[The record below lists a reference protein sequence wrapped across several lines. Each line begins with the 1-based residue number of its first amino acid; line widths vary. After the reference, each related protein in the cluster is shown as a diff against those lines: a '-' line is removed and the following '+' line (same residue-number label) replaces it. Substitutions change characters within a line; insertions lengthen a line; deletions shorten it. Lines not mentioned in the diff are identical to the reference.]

1 MPEPLFLTAA
11 PPPPGTLIVDCAR
24 TDGAETW
31 SHWPQAPLLP
41 EAWRADTST
50 GQVLRVLATDPAQ
63 PDSFAWVANDHID
76 ADGVLAVA
84 CACRG
89 VAVLEHANLL
99 EDAAEC
105 GDFGAFHGEAALRLC
120 WRLHQLIIQERVRGA
135 DWERRCLT
143 RVTDTLPALIAEA
156 AQSDPVRDEAWVN
169 VVAARER
176 LRTRT
181 DVAIEHLGD
190 LVSIAWTRDIGHAWD
205 QFLGV
210 PTADD
215 WPVWAFAGHWG
226 DTCFR
231 LGAERVTNGPHPGTM
246 YVLEAPGH
254 SWAATVRRP
263 RVAWPDMSRAVH
275 RLQALE
281 THPCRWIARP
291 AAANV
296 AFTAQLAC
304 VDANDRSYPSALPV
318 ATVAAACR
326 EALRAR

>member
-1 MPEPLFLTAA
+1 M
-11 PPPPGTLIVDCAR
+11 
-24 TDGAETW
+24 
-31 SHWPQAPLLP
+31 P

-50 GQVLRVLATDPAQ
+50 GQVLRVLATDPRQ
-63 PDSFAWVANDHID
+63 LDRFTWVANDHID

-84 CACRG
+84 CASRG
-89 VAVLEHANLL
+89 VDVLDHASLL

-105 GDFGAFHGEAALRLC
+105 GDFCSFHDEAALRLC
-120 WRLHQLIIQERVRGA
+120 WCLHQLILQERVRGA

-143 RVTDTLPALIAEA
+143 RVTDELPDLIAAA
-156 AQSDPVRDEAWVN
+156 AQPDAARDAAWAN

-176 LRTRT
+176 LRSRT
-181 DVAIEHLGD
+181 EITIEHLGD
-190 LVSIAWTRDIGHAWD
+190 LVSLAWTRVNGHAWD
-205 QFLGV
+205 QFLAV

-215 WPVWAFAGHWG
+215 WPVWALADHWG

-231 LGAERVTNGPHPGTM
+231 LGAERVDHGPHPGTC

-263 RVAWPDMSRAVH
+263 RVVWPDLSRAVQ

-281 THPCRWIARP
+281 THPCRWAERP
-291 AAANV
+291 AAARV
-296 AFTAQLAC
+296 AFTAQLAS

-326 EALRAR
+326 EALRARSIAPVRESGSPDVRKSF